1 METSIVQDDCD
12 RDDIDIHIERNCFA
26 CIEEQREIDNKGE
39 AETNFTDSF
48 SQSNDVK
55 RPVWPKE
62 KQNANK
68 LKQGSSVNIVKG
80 RSGKRTKIT
89 NLVLNC

>member
-12 RDDIDIHIERNCFA
+12 RDDIDIHIERNRFA

-48 SQSNDVK
+48 S
-55 RPVWPKE
+55 
-62 KQNANK
+62 
-68 LKQGSSVNIVKG
+68 
-80 RSGKRTKIT
+80 
-89 NLVLNC
+89 